1 MVLYCTDVLYSMY
14 CTCIVCIVCIEHTC
28 TVMYCIVYVG
38 HLHHLAR
45 SSTKGLRIL
54 RMYGKTIETL
64 FYEGPYYDPDLF
76 VKRDTYDIDKDLR
89 QYALHERVHS
99 REEIKKL
106 DKKFAEMRRGDLIP
120 TAEQR
125 FQYREQIRQAE
136 EDIIKKGQFDIVLC
150 TCNETCGY
158 RFRSNIAPVQCII
171 DEAGMT
177 TEPEA
182 IVALS
187 QAEQAVLIGDHMQ
200 LQPVVKNRIA
210 GDKGLRV
217 SLFERYANL
226 LKQEFPEGCTNF
238 QRLVKQYRMVSMH
251 ITCMYAWWKRVC
263 RYL

>member
-1 MVLYCTDVLYSMY
+1 
-14 CTCIVCIVCIEHTC
+14 
-28 TVMYCIVYVG
+28 
-38 HLHHLAR
+38 
-45 SSTKGLRIL
+45 
-54 RMYGKTIETL
+54 MYGKTIETL
-64 FYEGPYYDPDLF
+64 YYKGPYYDPDLF
-76 VKRDTYDIDKDLR
+76 VKRDEYDIDKELR
-89 QYALHERVHS
+89 QYALHEMVHS

-106 DKKFAEMRRGDLIP
+106 DKKFDEMRRGDLIP

-125 FQYREQIRQAE
+125 FQYRERIRQAE
-136 EDIIKKGQFDIVLC
+136 EDVIKKGQFDIVLC
-150 TCNETCGY
+150 TCNEASGY
-158 RFRSNIAPVQCII
+158 RFRSNIAPIQCII

-187 QAEQAVLIGDHMQ
+187 QAEQVVLIGDHMQ

-238 QRLVKQYRMVSMH
+238 QQLLRQYRMVSVDTTSLWM
-251 ITCMYAWWKRVC
+251 C
-263 RYL
+263 

>member
-1 MVLYCTDVLYSMY
+1 MTSVVHCIHLHVLYHTVLYCN
-14 CTCIVCIVCIEHTC
+14 
-28 TVMYCIVYVG
+28 VYAG

-45 SSTKGLRIL
+45 SSKKGLRIL

-64 FYEGPYYDPDLF
+64 YYEGPYYDPDLF
-76 VKRDTYDIDKDLR
+76 VKRDKYVIREDLR

-99 REEIKKL
+99 RDDIKEL
-106 DKKFAEMRRGDLIP
+106 DEKFAKMRKGDLIP
-120 TAEQR
+120 TAEER
-125 FQYREQIRQAE
+125 FRYRDRIRQAE
-136 EDIIKKGQFDIVLC
+136 EEVIKKEQFDIVLC

-182 IVALS
+182 IAALS

-200 LQPVVKNRIA
+200 LQPVVKNRTA
-210 GDKGLRV
+210 GGKGLRV

-238 QRLVKQYRMVSMH
+238 QRLLKQYRMVSMH

-263 RYL
+263 RYLVTQN

>member
-1 MVLYCTDVLYSMY
+1 MY
-14 CTCIVCIVCIEHTC
+14 A
-28 TVMYCIVYVG
+28 G
-38 HLHHLAR
+38 HLHHLAK

-64 FYEGPYYDPDLF
+64 YYEGPYYDPDLF
-76 VKRDTYDIDKDLR
+76 VKRDMYDIDKGLR

-106 DKKFAEMRRGDLIP
+106 DKKFAKMRRDVLIP

-136 EDIIKKGQFDIVLC
+136 EDVIKKGQFDIVLC

-200 LQPVVKNRIA
+200 LQPVVKNRTA

-226 LKQEFPEGCTNF
+226 LKKEFPEGCTNF
-238 QRLVKQYRMVSMH
+238 QRLVKQYRMVS
-251 ITCMYAWWKRVC
+251 IICMYAWWERVH